1 MSKKNRKK
9 FRNKIETAARNNAAG
24 VNPVAQ
30 RSSEFNPDYAYVIKD
45 LKRIGTL
52 AVFFLIVLVVL
63 SFILR

>member
-9 FRNKIETAARNNAAG
+9 LRNNETIVRNNTIAA
-24 VNPVAQ
+24 NSLAQ
-30 RSSEFNPDYAYVIKD
+30 RSSDFNPDYSYVIKD

-52 AVFFLIVLVVL
+52 AVFFLTILVVL

>member
-9 FRNKIETAARNNAAG
+9 LRSNEIAARNNAVAA
-24 VNPVAQ
+24 NSLAQ
-30 RSSEFNPDYAYVIKD
+30 RSSEFNPDYSYVIKD

-52 AVFFLIVLVVL
+52 AVFFLTILVAL